1 MPFIFNRP
9 QEEIVPLETL
19 LRIRREAFIGT
30 IETPEVSAA
39 QRKAIDERLDKLLDL
54 LQEIEES
61 QK

>member
-19 LRIRREAFIGT
+19 LRIRRDAMIRTKKQLEANN
-30 IETPEVSAA
+30 A
-39 QRKAIDERLDKLLDL
+39 QLKAINERLEQLLDL

>member
-19 LRIRREAFIGT
+19 MRIRREAMIKT
-30 IETPEVSAA
+30 KKQLDANNA
-39 QRKAIDERLDKLLDL
+39 QLRATNERLEKLLDL

>member
-19 LRIRREAFIGT
+19 LRIRREAMIKT
-30 IETPEVSAA
+30 KKQLDANNA
-39 QRKAIDERLDKLLDL
+39 QLKATNERLEKLLGL